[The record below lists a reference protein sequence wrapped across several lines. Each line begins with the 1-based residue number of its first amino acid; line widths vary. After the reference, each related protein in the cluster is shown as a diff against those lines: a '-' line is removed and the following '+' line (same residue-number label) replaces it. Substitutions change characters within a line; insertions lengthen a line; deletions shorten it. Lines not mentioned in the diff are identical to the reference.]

1 MQRRY
6 RLTRSEDFGRMRRDG
21 RGYPHRTMLISIAP
35 NLLEHNRYGFVVSKK
50 LGTAVV
56 RNRVKRVLREAV
68 RVLHPH
74 LGSGYDIVIV
84 ARSGVVGQPYTV
96 ILRTVQ
102 QLFEQAGVW
111 EM

>member
-21 RGYPHRTMLISIAP
+21 RGYPHRMMLVSIAP

-56 RNRVKRVLREAV
+56 RNRAKRVFREVA
-68 RVLHPH
+68 RTLHPH
-74 LGSGYDIVIV
+74 LRSGYDIVIV